1 MQGCIIITTELL
13 PNLNSLL
20 RWNGSL
26 RGLGPSGVPGN
37 EGEGSGG
44 EGRRGEE
51 GEGRGEEEREE
62 KEERMGGNGG

>member
-37 EGEGSGG
+37 EGEG
-44 EGRRGEE
+44 RRGEE

-62 KEERMGGNGG
+62 REERMGGNGG